1 MGFLSKAKQTEKIR
15 RSKFQEVKYI
25 ISIVF
30 LWEKMF
36 GRSTA
41 YSCQK
46 NGYVEFPHFM
56 TKKLQQNVFKSVG
69 TNGFCRKT
77 APQKLVLLIR

>member
-1 MGFLSKAKQTEKIR
+1 
-15 RSKFQEVKYI
+15 
-25 ISIVF
+25 
-30 LWEKMF
+30 MF

-46 NGYVEFPHFM
+46 NGYVQFPHFM
-56 TKKLQQNVFKSVG
+56 TKKLQQNLFKSVG

-77 APQKLVLLIR
+77 APQKLVLLICQLRLYYGWFGWQLHYMLTKISLKFEG